1 MPSLFRNILVSTDF
15 SEQGDNAIKTAVAIC
30 KQHNAVL
37 HLIHVVE
44 SRYIIN
50 TPQTDTAVLA
60 IIKEIDRDSRNRL
73 YNVFENVIRE
83 HHIPVQI
90 HMPTGIPF
98 DEICKAATE
107 MPIDLI
113 VMGTHGASGVREFFM
128 GTTAYS
134 VIKNT
139 TKPVLTIPASF
150 ARQYFSKILFPIRPV
165 NGIKEK
171 YEFIKSLA
179 NNPEVAIHFAT
190 LCLPE
195 EEELLAIQKEE
206 IKEIETSMDK
216 QGIIFS
222 NEIFLCKNFAQK
234 VLDVSDNVNADLI
247 VINATLDYKWTQ
259 FFVGPYTQQ
268 IVNHAKVPVL
278 SFRNAINIT
287 AESEKIKKDMQVLL
301 N

>member
-1 MPSLFRNILVSTDF
+1 MQSSFKNILVPTDF
-15 SEQGDNAIKTAVAIC
+15 SEQGNNAIKTAISLC

-37 HLIHVVE
+37 HLMHVVE
-44 SRYIIN
+44 SRYIVN
-50 TPQTDTAVLA
+50 APQPNFALQSIA
-60 IIKEIDRDSRNRL
+60 KEIDRDSRNRL

-98 DEICKAATE
+98 DEICKASTE

-139 TKPVLTIPASF
+139 TKPVLTIPANF
-150 ARQYFSKILFPIRPV
+150 DKQIFDKILFPVRPV

-179 NNPEVAIHFAT
+179 KAADVTIHFAT

-206 IKEIETSMDK
+206 IKKIEASICK
-216 QGIIFS
+216 SEFIFS
-222 NEIFLCKNFAQK
+222 NEIYLCKNFAQK
-234 VLDVSDNVNADLI
+234 VLEVCDAINADLI

-268 IVNHAKVPVL
+268 VVNHAKVPVL
-278 SFRNAINIT
+278 SFTNAVNVT
-287 AESEKIKKDMQVLL
+287 AEVEKIKINMQELL